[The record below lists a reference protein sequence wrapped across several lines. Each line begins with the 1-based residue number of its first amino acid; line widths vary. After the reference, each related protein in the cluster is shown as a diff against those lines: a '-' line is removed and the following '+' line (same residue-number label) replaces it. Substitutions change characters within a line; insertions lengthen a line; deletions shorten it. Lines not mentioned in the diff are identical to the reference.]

1 MFIDKFPKL
10 KKMFKI
16 PYIKFLNYSL
26 IHKETKRYDHVKFL
40 GKSIKV
46 LKGSF
51 SLRSDYDDAWLYYLS
66 NNSSI
71 VFDVGCHM
79 GKSALI
85 ISNTN
90 SLKLMVLID
99 PNPLALSKAAENLI
113 INNIVEKAMFISK
126 AAWVKT
132 GEKIKLWTMPGAF
145 SGASVNIDFTESGS
159 ITKNYFDVETIS
171 LDDLAMNNGTYPD
184 LVKIDVEGA
193 EYSVLQGATEIAK
206 KGIAFFLIEVHSCDD
221 MSIVENTQL
230 ILNWCD
236 SVNYKAYYLS
246 KHIELNNTKIIEHR
260 GRYHILLLPLNASY
274 PQGLKKIPQGSQNIP
289 SK

>member
-1 MFIDKFPKL
+1 MIIQGIKKLLKVPYLKFKNYIL
-10 KKMFKI
+10 NNEYKRNFEEVTVFNIRFKT
-16 PYIKFLNYSL
+16 L
-26 IHKETKRYDHVKFL
+26 IGTFHSNL
-40 GKSIKV
+40 
-46 LKGSF
+46 
-51 SLRSDYDDAWLYYLS
+51 DYDDAWLFYLS
-66 NNSSI
+66 KNASVI
-71 VFDVGCHM
+71 YDVGCHM
-79 GKSALI
+79 GKSALL
-85 ISNTN
+85 ISQSK
-90 SLKLMVLID
+90 SLKKMVLID
-99 PNPLALSKAAENLI
+99 PNPLSLSKAAENLI
-113 INNIVEKAMFISK
+113 FNNVVQDAIFITK
-126 AAWVKT
+126 AAFNKS
-132 GEKIKLWTMPGAF
+132 GEKIRLWTMPGPF
-145 SGASVNIDFTESGS
+145 SGASINKNFTESGM
-159 ITKNYFDVETIS
+159 ITQNYFNVETIS

-274 PQGLKKIPQGSQNIP
+274 PQGLEKIPQGSQNIP